1 MDKVT
6 LLLILFILGIIL
18 VTVLPHVARL
28 NPINNRN
35 RDPEFQAEKKPPK
48 VIPVIVPVYPKERPR
63 SYQRK
68 PRIIRILQSPR
79 GVSYPPRR
87 NPIPNIATMY
97 RRSAAP
103 PAAVNIPKSADVG
116 LSQKNV

>member
-6 LLLILFILGIIL
+6 LILILFILGIIL

-28 NPINNRN
+28 NPSTNHN

-48 VIPVIVPVYPKERPR
+48 VIPVIVPVYPKNQPLE
-63 SYQRK
+63 YQK
-68 PRIIRILQSPR
+68 GPRIIRITDPSHEK
-79 GVSYPPRR
+79 
-87 NPIPNIATMY
+87 IPNITTIY
-97 RRSAAP
+97 RRQTTLP
-103 PAAVNIPKSADVG
+103 TPVNVPKSADVG

>member
-6 LLLILFILGIIL
+6 LILILFILGIIL

-28 NPINNRN
+28 NPSNNHN

-48 VIPVIVPVYPKERPR
+48 VIPVIVPVYPRGEPPYEPRVIRISPR
-63 SYQRK
+63 SKQR
-68 PRIIRILQSPR
+68 
-79 GVSYPPRR
+79 
-87 NPIPNIATMY
+87 IPNVTTIY
-97 RRSAAP
+97 RRGLAQP
-103 PAAVNIPKSADVG
+103 MPVNVPKSADVG